1 MTARVDCV
9 VVGAGVV
16 GLAVAR
22 QFAMSG
28 REVLLLEAAGD
39 IGTETSSRNSEVI
52 HAGIYYPAG
61 SQKAALCCPGKEM
74 LYAYCADRGVD
85 HKRCGKLIVATDTT
99 QIPDLQQIL
108 EAGRTNGVSDLV
120 WLSGNEVAMKQPA
133 LKASAA
139 IWSPSTGIFDSH
151 QLMLALLA
159 DVEAHGGATSFHTK
173 VTNISNTTGELVLT
187 VDDNDTPYRVAA
199 NSIINCA
206 GIGAVPLAR
215 SIQGLPKASIPS
227 VEFAKGSYFSYMGQ
241 TPFDCLV
248 YPVPTPGG
256 LGIHLTLDQAGQA
269 RFGPD
274 VEWVDEINYDVKAS
288 ARSKFAEAVA
298 SYWPAVQPERL
309 SPAYSGIRVKTRPP
323 GRSYHDFIFSCPKQH
338 GIEGLLNMFGFES
351 PGLTSCL
358 AIGQRA
364 LNFLKP

>member
-1 MTARVDCV
+1 MTARVDCI

-22 QFAMSG
+22 QLAIFG
-28 REVLLLEAAGD
+28 REILLLEAAGD

-61 SQKAALCCPGKEM
+61 SQKAALCCPGKNL
-74 LYAYCADRGVD
+74 LYNYCADRGID
-85 HKRCGKLIVATDTT
+85 HKRCGKLIVATEET
-99 QIPDLQQIL
+99 QIPGLQEIL
-108 EAGRTNGVSDLV
+108 HTGRANGVSDLA
-120 WLSGNEVAMKQPA
+120 WLSEADVATKEPA

-139 IWSPSTGIFDSH
+139 IWSPSTGIVDSH

-159 DVEAHGGATSFHTK
+159 DIEAHGGTISFHTR
-173 VTNISNTTGELVLT
+173 VTDILTTEGELVLT
-187 VDDNDTPYRVAA
+187 VDNNNAPYRVAA
-199 NSIINCA
+199 SSVVNCA
-206 GIGAVPLAR
+206 GLGAIPLAR
-215 SIQGLPKASIPS
+215 SISGLPSSSIPS

-274 VEWVDEINYDVKAS
+274 VEWVEEINYDVNAS
-288 ARSKFAEAVA
+288 AKSKFAQAVA
-298 SYWPAVQPERL
+298 SYWPAVQTERL
-309 SPAYSGIRVKTRPP
+309 SPAYSGIRVKTKPR
-323 GRSYHDFIFSCPKQH
+323 GSNYHDFIFSGPKDH
-338 GIEGLLNMFGFES
+338 GIKGLLNMFGFES

-358 AIGQRA
+358 AIGQQA
-364 LNFLKP
+364 LKELCG